1 MALALRLELSSM
13 GIETNEIAENSCLS
27 SEKVAEW
34 ELTLQDLRRFETLN
48 MQPSPNAISVVISLI
63 KRWEDVLAMV
73 AMAAEL
79 NVLDPI
85 LLNVAMDSCGTAWEL
100 ACLYLGSTAS
110 SLGSMLSKRFAADKA
125 SFGAVM
131 TACSGAQQ
139 WQSTLALL
147 QMQIRLLGQ
156 PDCISFWSKS

>member
-1 MALALRLELSSM
+1 MALALRLELSNM

-34 ELTLQDLRRFETLN
+34 ELMLQGLRRFQTLS
-48 MQPSPNAISVVISLI
+48 MQPSPNAISAVVSSTN
-63 KRWEDVLAMV
+63 RWEDVLAIV

-100 ACLYLGSTAS
+100 AGLYLGSTAS
-110 SLGSMLSKRFAADKA
+110 SLGSMLSKRLAADKA
-125 SFGAVM
+125 SFGAAM
-131 TACSGAQQ
+131 TACSGARQ
-139 WQSTLALL
+139 WRSTLAL

-156 PDCISFWSKS
+156 PDFISCWSKS